1 MGAKYIEVW
10 CVIKNMK
17 IYINDRVN
25 QSIDILEKRIWRR
38 MYKFKSL
45 KNGISLEINYL
56 ILDTI

>member
-25 QSIDILEKRIWRR
+25 QSIDILGKGIWRR